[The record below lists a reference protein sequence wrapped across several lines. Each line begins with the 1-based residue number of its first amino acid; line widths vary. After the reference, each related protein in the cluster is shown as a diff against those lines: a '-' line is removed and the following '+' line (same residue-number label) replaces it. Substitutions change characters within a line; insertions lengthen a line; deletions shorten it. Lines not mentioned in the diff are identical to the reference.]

1 MQNILISSK
10 LMLALVYEMRIQLN
24 LLYLLFCVMPY
35 LAEGDIMYIFSI
47 GFCHLLLFVKSLIS
61 LKEAQQK
68 FNEAQQNTD
77 FYESIESHLMSNK
90 NYFPLRFT
98 IELGCLSVPH
108 WQV

>member
-47 GFCHLLLFVKSLIS
+47 GFCHLLLYVKSLIS
-61 LKEAQQK
+61 LTEAQQK
-68 FNEAQQNTD
+68 SNEAQQNTD
-77 FYESIESHLMSNK
+77 FYKSHLMSNK

-98 IELGCLSVPH
+98 IKLGCLSVPH

>member
-1 MQNILISSK
+1 
-10 LMLALVYEMRIQLN
+10 
-24 LLYLLFCVMPY
+24 MPY